1 MNEKFILLLKK
12 QLEEVEKIGTNKST
26 VNERSFGVDAWKSA
40 TISILETIF
49 GQKSKKIEE
58 VEKIELKRQVSYNGP
73 TKYYIETVKER
84 ARAILNACISELEIL
99 GNPSQIYT
107 GEKESLNLT
116 VSQNQQ
122 NTQTINLSIIIEEL
136 RKELNGNQLEEI
148 QSILDSEDS
157 TEEKKKS
164 IGSKLK
170 DFGVNT
176 LSNIVAGII
185 TNPAVYS

>member
-1 MNEKFILLLKK
+1 MNEKYILLLKK
-12 QLEEVEKIGTNKST
+12 QLDEVEKIGTNQST
-26 VNERSFGVDAWKSA
+26 VIERSYGVDAWKSA

-73 TKYYIETVKER
+73 TKYYVETVKER
-84 ARAILNACISELEIL
+84 ARAILNACITELEIL

-107 GEKESLNLT
+107 GEKEGLNLT

-122 NTQTINLSIIIEEL
+122 NTQTVNLNIIIEEL

-148 QSILDSEDS
+148 QNILDSEDS
-157 TEEKKKS
+157 SEDKKKS
-164 IGSKLK
+164 IVSKLK
-170 DFGVNT
+170 DFGINT

-185 TNPAVYS
+185 TNPAIYS

>member
-1 MNEKFILLLKK
+1 MNEKYILLLKK
-12 QLEEVEKIGTNKST
+12 QLEEVEKIGTNQST
-26 VNERSFGVDAWKSA
+26 INERSYGVEAWKSA

-58 VEKIELKRQVSYNGP
+58 VEKIELKSQVTYNGP
-73 TKYYIETVKER
+73 TKYYVETVKER

-116 VSQNQQ
+116 VSQNQH
-122 NTQTINLSIIIEEL
+122 NNQTINLNIIIEEL

-148 QSILDSEDS
+148 QNILDSEDS
-157 TEEKKKS
+157 SDNKKKS
-164 IGSKLK
+164 IVSKLK

-185 TNPAVYS
+185 TNPAIYS

>member
-1 MNEKFILLLKK
+1 MNEKYILLLKK
-12 QLEEVEKIGTNKST
+12 QLEEVENIGTNQST
-26 VNERSFGVDAWKSA
+26 VNERSYGVDAWKSA

-73 TKYYIETVKER
+73 TEYYVETVKER
-84 ARAILNACISELEIL
+84 ARAILNACITELEIL

-107 GEKESLNLT
+107 GEKESFNLT

-122 NTQTINLSIIIEEL
+122 NTQTINLNIIIEEL

-148 QSILDSEDS
+148 QNILDSENSSED
-157 TEEKKKS
+157 KKKS
-164 IGSKLK
+164 IVSKLK
-170 DFGVNT
+170 DFGINT

-185 TNPAVYS
+185 TNPAIYS

>member
-1 MNEKFILLLKK
+1 MNEKYILLLKK
-12 QLEEVEKIGTNKST
+12 QLEEVEKIGTNQST
-26 VNERSFGVDAWKSA
+26 VNERSYGVDAWKSA

-73 TKYYIETVKER
+73 TKYYVETVKER

-107 GEKESLNLT
+107 GEKEGLNLT

-122 NTQTINLSIIIEEL
+122 NIQTINLNIIIEEL
-136 RKELNGNQLEEI
+136 RKELNGNQLEDI
-148 QSILDSEDS
+148 QNILDSEDS
-157 TEEKKKS
+157 AEEKKNS

-185 TNPAVYS
+185 TNPAIYS

>member
-1 MNEKFILLLKK
+1 MNEKYILLLKK
-12 QLEEVEKIGTNKST
+12 QLEEVEKIGTNQST
-26 VNERSFGVDAWKSA
+26 VIERSYGVDAWKSA

-99 GNPSQIYT
+99 GSPSQIYT
-107 GEKESLNLT
+107 GEKEGLNLT

-122 NTQTINLSIIIEEL
+122 NTQTVNLNIIIEEL

-157 TEEKKKS
+157 SENKKKS
-164 IGSKLK
+164 IVSKLK
-170 DFGVNT
+170 DFGINT

-185 TNPAVYS
+185 TNPAIYS

>member
-1 MNEKFILLLKK
+1 MNEKYILLLKK
-12 QLEEVEKIGTNKST
+12 QLEEVEKIGTNQST
-26 VNERSFGVDAWKSA
+26 INERSYGVEAWKSA

-58 VEKIELKRQVSYNGP
+58 VEKIELKSPVTYSGP
-73 TKYYIETVKER
+73 KKYYVETVKER

-107 GEKESLNLT
+107 GEKEILNLT
-116 VSQNQQ
+116 VSQNQ
-122 NTQTINLSIIIEEL
+122 NNNQTINLNIIIEEL

-148 QSILDSEDS
+148 QNILDSEDS
-157 TEEKKKS
+157 SDNKKKS
-164 IGSKLK
+164 IVSKLK

-185 TNPAVYS
+185 TNPAIYS

>member
-1 MNEKFILLLKK
+1 MNEKYILLLKK
-12 QLEEVEKIGTNKST
+12 QLEEVEKIGTNQST
-26 VNERSFGVDAWKSA
+26 INERSYGVEAWKSA

-58 VEKIELKRQVSYNGP
+58 VEKIELKSQATLNGP
-73 TKYYIETVKER
+73 KKYYVETVKER

-116 VSQNQQ
+116 VSQNQ
-122 NTQTINLSIIIEEL
+122 NNNQTINLNIIIEEL

-148 QSILDSEDS
+148 QNILDSEDS
-157 TEEKKKS
+157 SDNKKKS
-164 IGSKLK
+164 IVSKLK

-185 TNPAVYS
+185 TNPAIYS